1 MRHTPLLFAALFL
14 AACSDSSSDSN
25 GPPDGSSGQQGEI
38 AVEVT
43 DKPFAYDLVTSA
55 IVRIDEVRVNQD
67 ADGDDGFITLYS
79 GKALEFD
86 LFDLTNGVTELLVR
100 TDIPVGTYHQLR
112 LHVVGGKL
120 ELIDGDVFSTE
131 LGNLQLTS
139 TGTSGLKVFIDPP
152 IEIVSEASS
161 TLLLD
166 FDLSK
171 TFQAVPANEPLDA
184 SKFLLKPVVHA
195 VNLSL
200 AGEVS
205 GTVLRDDGTGNLVPV
220 EMASVYLQPFGD
232 PDPANS
238 VASTAS
244 ATDGS
249 YRLIGVPPGTWDVL
263 AVKDA
268 DQGSA
273 SGVEVAVGNV
283 THADVVIGPAVDGSE
298 DPEVVVDQAAEREAQ
313 AAGVPID

>member
-1 MRHTPLLFAALFL
+1 MKYTHLLAVLL
-14 AACSDSSSDSN
+14 CLTACSDSSSDD
-25 GPPDGSSGQQGEI
+25 GPPGAPGSEGEI

-43 DKPFAYDLVTSA
+43 DQPFAYDLVTSA
-55 IVRIDEVRVNQD
+55 IVRIDEVRVHQD

-86 LFDLTNGVTELLVR
+86 LLELTNGVTELLVR

-131 LGNLQLTS
+131 LGNLELTS

-171 TFQAVPANEPLDA
+171 TFHAVPANDPLNA
-184 SKFLLKPVVHA
+184 QKFLLKPVVHA

-200 AGEVS
+200 SGEVS
-205 GTVLRDDGTGNLVPV
+205 GLVLRDDGTGTLQPV
-220 EMASVYLQPFGD
+220 ELAGVHLQPFGD

-244 ATDGS
+244 AADGS

-263 AVKDA
+263 AVKEA
-268 DQGSA
+268 EQGIVH
-273 SGVEVAVGNV
+273 GVEVAVGNV
-283 THADVVIGPAVDGSE
+283 THADVEIGPVVGSGEAPGIAVDG
-298 DPEVVVDQAAEREAQ
+298 VAERPVDPS
-313 AAGVPID
+313 GVAVD

>member
-1 MRHTPLLFAALFL
+1 M
-14 AACSDSSSDSN
+14 
-25 GPPDGSSGQQGEI
+25 GEI

-67 ADGDDGFITLYS
+67 ADSDDGFITLYS

-86 LFDLTNGVTELLVR
+86 LLDLTNGVTELLVR
-100 TDIPVGTYHQLR
+100 TDVPVGTYDQLR

-120 ELIDGDVFSTE
+120 ELVDGDVFSTE

-161 TLLLD
+161 TLVLD

-171 TFQAVPANEPLDA
+171 TFHAVPANDPLDA
-184 SKFLLKPVVHA
+184 NKYLLKPVVHA
-195 VNLSL
+195 VNVSL
-200 AGEVS
+200 ACEVS
-205 GTVLRDDGTGNLVPV
+205 GLVQRDDGTGGLVPV
-220 EMASVYLQPFGD
+220 ETASVYLQPFGD

-244 ATDGS
+244 AADGS

-268 DQGSA
+268 EQGTA
-273 SGVEVAVGNV
+273 SGVEVIVGNV
-283 THADVVIGPAVDGSE
+283 THADVVIGPAAGSGEAPSIVVEEAAARATEPAGAIVD
-298 DPEVVVDQAAEREAQ
+298 
-313 AAGVPID
+313 

>member
-1 MRHTPLLFAALFL
+1 MRHPPLLFLALFL
-14 AACSDSSSDSN
+14 AACSDSSSDSS
-25 GPPDGSSGQQGEI
+25 GPPNGTSGDQGEI

-55 IVRIDEVRVNQD
+55 IVRIDEVRVHQD
-67 ADGDDGFITLYS
+67 ADADDGFITLYS

-86 LFDLTNGVTELLVR
+86 LLQLTNGVTELLVR

-120 ELIDGDVFSTE
+120 ELVDGDVFSTE
-131 LGNLQLTS
+131 LGNLELTS

-171 TFQAVPANEPLDA
+171 TFQAVPANDPLDA
-184 SKFLLKPVVHA
+184 QKFLLKPVVHA

-205 GTVLRDDGTGNLVPV
+205 GLVLRDDGTGNLVPV
-220 EMASVYLQPFGD
+220 ELAGVYLQPFGD

-244 ATDGS
+244 AADGS

-263 AVKDA
+263 ALKDP
-268 DQGSA
+268 DQGVTQ
-273 SGVEVAVGNV
+273 GVEVVVGNV
-283 THADVVIGPAVDGSE
+283 THADVVIGAEVGAPVD
-298 DPEVVVDQAAEREAQ
+298 
-313 AAGVPID
+313 